1 VFSVTG
7 TRQKH
12 EQKVDGG
19 EQVEAEVADVR
30 QTQHPEGKSV
40 TVALVAV
47 DQLKQLLKFSWSIK
61 SIGNV
66 FGA

>member
-1 VFSVTG
+1 
-7 TRQKH
+7 
-12 EQKVDGG
+12 
-19 EQVEAEVADVR
+19 
-30 QTQHPEGKSV
+30 
-40 TVALVAV
+40 VALVAV